1 MTKTLT
7 AVVAHILVVV
17 ALLTAFGI
25 LGLARNESEGADK
38 FTGELERNVKLR
50 VLENDTAKE
59 MGYLDEL
66 LDAFNKKY
74 ASYGIKAEDANMDQ
88 YIDLEKDGPYG
99 YGPDIL
105 YQAND
110 ALMKYTDGKH
120 IQPLPVEALDCYGE
134 VSEQAWSA
142 YAASYAG
149 EDYIF
154 GVPVNIQG
162 PLLYYRKD
170 LLPADWQTAWDKDR
184 NGVPDMVE
192 YWTDLYAYS
201 KQVKSESGG
210 KKFGYMKSLFDPYF
224 AMGYLFSYGG
234 YIFGDEGRD
243 TKDIGLSANESYK
256 GAAVIRQLASS
267 MNEDCIDDT
276 ITVNAYSMIGNGT
289 YFATMTTPDV
299 YTMFISELTREY
311 MRKDKLDRAE
321 AEKKAK
327 ENLVVADIPKLPES
341 GDLEDRNGKTI
352 DSVMMGGINGYA
364 VSAYTKAPNAALAF
378 VDFAT
383 SYEMIM
389 KRNQLLGIAP
399 ARADV
404 AKNVGG
410 LSETV
415 NKNLVAGRIEVMP
428 SVRAIARVWTPA
440 QTFFSDLAK
449 DPFRPKK
456 DQKYTVADALKTAL
470 KKVDDQIYAAIH
482 TLA

>member
-299 YTMFISELTREY
+299 YTMFISELTR
-311 MRKDKLDRAE
+311 
-321 AEKKAK
+321 
-327 ENLVVADIPKLPES
+327 
-341 GDLEDRNGKTI
+341 G
-352 DSVMMGGINGYA
+352 
-364 VSAYTKAPNAALAF
+364 
-378 VDFAT
+378 
-383 SYEMIM
+383 
-389 KRNQLLGIAP
+389 
-399 ARADV
+399 
-404 AKNVGG
+404 
-410 LSETV
+410 
-415 NKNLVAGRIEVMP
+415 
-428 SVRAIARVWTPA
+428 
-440 QTFFSDLAK
+440 
-449 DPFRPKK
+449 
-456 DQKYTVADALKTAL
+456 
-470 KKVDDQIYAAIH
+470 
-482 TLA
+482 

>member
-17 ALLTAFGI
+17 ALLTTFGI

-120 IQPLPVEALDCYGE
+120 IQPLPVEALDCYDE

-170 LLPADWQTAWDKDR
+170 LLPPDWQTAWDKDR
-184 NGVPDMVE
+184 NGVPI
-192 YWTDLYAYS
+192 WWNT
-201 KQVKSESGG
+201 
-210 KKFGYMKSLFDPYF
+210 
-224 AMGYLFSYGG
+224 
-234 YIFGDEGRD
+234 GR
-243 TKDIGLSANESYK
+243 
-256 GAAVIRQLASS
+256 
-267 MNEDCIDDT
+267 
-276 ITVNAYSMIGNGT
+276 T
-289 YFATMTTPDV
+289 Y
-299 YTMFISELTREY
+299 TR
-311 MRKDKLDRAE
+311 
-321 AEKKAK
+321 
-327 ENLVVADIPKLPES
+327 IPNRS
-341 GDLEDRNGKTI
+341 R
-352 DSVMMGGINGYA
+352 
-364 VSAYTKAPNAALAF
+364 
-378 VDFAT
+378 
-383 SYEMIM
+383 
-389 KRNQLLGIAP
+389 
-399 ARADV
+399 ARAA
-404 AKNVGG
+404 AKN
-410 LSETV
+410 S
-415 NKNLVAGRIEVMP
+415 
-428 SVRAIARVWTPA
+428 AI
-440 QTFFSDLAK
+440 
-449 DPFRPKK
+449 
-456 DQKYTVADALKTAL
+456 
-470 KKVDDQIYAAIH
+470 
-482 TLA
+482 